1 MPPNTILALFL
12 QGLGLGLSAAA
23 TPGPF
28 QAYLINQTL
37 TKSWRQALPIAFA
50 PLISD
55 IPIVLIIMLLLD
67 RLPPAFLHWI
77 GLAGGIFVL
86 YLAWGLFKSWRSKP
100 DVVPSNSERTS
111 SRNALLNGILM
122 NALSPGPYTFWALVN
137 GPILLSAL
145 RQSWVYAAA
154 FILGFYGMMICGYL
168 FIIVLFHLARQ
179 LGPRVIHILTL
190 LSIAILVLFGGILI
204 LRAL

>member
-1 MPPNTILALFL
+1 
-12 QGLGLGLSAAA
+12 
-23 TPGPF
+23 
-28 QAYLINQTL
+28 
-37 TKSWRQALPIAFA
+37 
-50 PLISD
+50 
-55 IPIVLIIMLLLD
+55 
-67 RLPPAFLHWI
+67 
-77 GLAGGIFVL
+77 
-86 YLAWGLFKSWRSKP
+86 
-100 DVVPSNSERTS
+100 
-111 SRNALLNGILM
+111 M

-168 FIIVLFHLARQ
+168 FIIALFHLARQ
-179 LGPRVIHILTL
+179 FGPRVVNILTL